1 MADEVQPSPRTN
13 KLNRWV
19 GWCVVLAVLGMV
31 ALWGGF
37 VLAHI
42 PREAALPPWRT
53 KALQVRA
60 ARTRVGRRSEPSYFS
75 MDCINGLPICKQAY
89 DDELCGQ
96 QGVTHDDD
104 SQGG

>member
-42 PREAALPPWRT
+42 PREAALPPWLAPT
-53 KALQVRA
+53 LISLGLALCMVS
-60 ARTRVGRRSEPSYFS
+60 VGGLFIAYRYLRRLIRLQRRPRE
-75 MDCINGLPICKQAY
+75 Q
-89 DDELCGQ
+89 
-96 QGVTHDDD
+96 
-104 SQGG
+104 